1 MKANNFEAAIDGRQY
16 PENIEM
22 ALREYLV
29 NGMSKPLARRSYGV
43 DCKVFDRCINA
54 TRDEDARLRLAPSVL

>member
-22 ALREYLV
+22 ALRDHLV
-29 NGMSKPLARRSYGV
+29 GGMSKPLARQTYGIS
-43 DCKVFDRCINA
+43 CKQEFNLAINA
-54 TRDEDARLRLAPSVL
+54 TMDEDTRLRLS